1 MGYFAGEKKKKK
13 EKAKTEEAWRPMS
26 SIKISVSD

>member
-1 MGYFAGEKKKKK
+1 MGYFAGEKK
-13 EKAKTEEAWRPMS
+13 EKGKSKTEEAWRPMS